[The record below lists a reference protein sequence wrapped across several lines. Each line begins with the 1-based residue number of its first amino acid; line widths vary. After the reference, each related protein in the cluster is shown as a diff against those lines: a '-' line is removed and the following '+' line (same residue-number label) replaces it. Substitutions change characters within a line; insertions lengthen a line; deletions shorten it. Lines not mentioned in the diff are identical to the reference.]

1 MSCQNVNL
9 FLRRAYV
16 KTIFMACTIIAQ
28 IFLNSL
34 PYMIYLLIEFLDEL
48 VFGVGEIA
56 LPFIRTD
63 LDLTYTQIG
72 LLLSL
77 PGIIAAFIEP
87 FIGILGDVW
96 KRRVLIITGGVLF
109 TASLFLTSISFS
121 FILLLF
127 SFILFFPSS
136 GAFVSLSQAN
146 LMDSDTARHE
156 QNMARWTFAGSL
168 GVLGGPLL
176 LGLFVYF
183 GLGWRGT
190 YAALASFSTFCLLAA
205 LRFLPPDSLSSP
217 TFPSL
222 HIVFD
227 GFRAALSALKRVE
240 VWRWLLLLE
249 FADLMGDVLFSYLAL
264 YFVDVARTTSSQAGI
279 AVTIWL
285 AMGLISDF
293 LFIPFIDR
301 QKDSLKFMR
310 VTAFMECFAFS
321 VFLLTSG
328 FIPKLIVVIIVNLFN
343 TGWYP
348 ILQGRLYSSLP
359 GQSASIMAIGSVTA
373 PLAKFFPF
381 LIGFLADQFG
391 LQTAMWILLLGP
403 IALLIGLPRKK
414 TLSF

>member
-1 MSCQNVNL
+1 MN
-9 FLRRAYV
+9 
-16 KTIFMACTIIAQ
+16 I
-28 IFLNSL
+28 
-34 PYMIYLLIEFLDEL
+34 IYLLIEFLDEL

-56 LPFIRTD
+56 LPFFRDD
-63 LDLTYTQIG
+63 LQLTYTQIG

-96 KRRVLIITGGVLF
+96 RRRALIVTGGILF
-109 TASLFLTSISFS
+109 TLSLFMTSASSS
-121 FILLLF
+121 FIFLLS
-127 SFILFFPSS
+127 SFILFAPSS

-146 LMDSDTARHE
+146 LMDSDPTRHE

-168 GVLGGPLL
+168 GVLAGPLL

-190 YAALASFSTFCLLAA
+190 YAALASFSSLCLLAA
-205 LRFLPPDSLSSP
+205 LMYLPADAVATPS
-217 TFPSL
+217 FPSL
-222 HIVFD
+222 RVVFD
-227 GFRAALSALKRVE
+227 GFRAAFTALKRAE

-264 YFVDVARTTSSQAGI
+264 YFVDVGRVTEVQAGI
-279 AVTIWL
+279 AVTVWL
-285 AMGLISDF
+285 AMGLITDF
-293 LFIPFIDR
+293 LFIPFLDR
-301 QKDSLKFMR
+301 QRDSLRFIR
-310 VTAFMECFAFS
+310 VTALMEVFAFAI
-321 VFLLTSG
+321 FLLMSG

-359 GQSASIMAIGSVTA
+359 GQSASVMAIGSVTA
-373 PLAKFFPF
+373 PVAKFFPF

-403 IALLIGLPRKK
+403 IALLIGLPRFNNQ
-414 TLSF
+414 SPISNP

>member
-1 MSCQNVNL
+1 
-9 FLRRAYV
+9 
-16 KTIFMACTIIAQ
+16 
-28 IFLNSL
+28 
-34 PYMIYLLIEFLDEL
+34 MIYLLIEFVDEL
-48 VFGVGEIA
+48 VFGVGETA
-56 LPFIRTD
+56 WPLFRND
-63 LDLTYTQIG
+63 LHLTYTQIG

-96 KRRVLIITGGVLF
+96 KRHILIFTGGILF
-109 TASLFLTSISFS
+109 ALSLFMTSVSYSFVFLLAS
-121 FILLLF
+121 FV
-127 SFILFFPSS
+127 LFFPSS

-146 LMDSDTARHE
+146 LMDSDTTRHE

-168 GVLGGPLL
+168 GVLSGPLL

-190 YAALASFSTFCLLAA
+190 YAALASFSTLCLLAA
-205 LRFLPPDSLSSP
+205 LRYLPPDSVSTSS
-217 TFPSL
+217 FPSL
-222 HIVFD
+222 RVVFD
-227 GFRAALSALKRVE
+227 GVRTAFAALKRAD

-249 FADLMGDVLFSYLAL
+249 FADLMMDVLFSYLAL
-264 YFVDVARTTSSQAGI
+264 YFVDVARATEAQAGI

-285 AMGLISDF
+285 AMGLITDF

-301 QKDSLKFMR
+301 QKDSIRFLRM
-310 VTAFMECFAFS
+310 TAVMELFAFA
-321 VFLLTSG
+321 VFLLMPG
-328 FIPKLIVVIIVNLFN
+328 FIPKLIVVIAVNLFN

-391 LQTAMWILLLGP
+391 LQSAMWILILGP
-403 IALLIGLPRKK
+403 IALIIGLPRRNIS
-414 TLSF
+414 LLLES